1 MIPPGLD
8 WILYQISGDTPHG
21 TLKTPATVV
30 IKSDPVALHRK
41 PQPRSREVDRRGSHC
56 YYFCG
61 LRQISSS
68 MTRPTSALETFS
80 MMRRWR
86 PFSASGTHS
95 SAPAQAP
102 TRKQPLRGT
111 HRQSYK
117 VSSYP
122 YCVLNGC
129 DYRIC
134 IMKARTFSAH
144 SPTSERNAPLPSNL
158 MREIFEPGVAN
169 GKFWTGFTGLTGFFS
184 LNLVNPVAV

>member
-1 MIPPGLD
+1 MRHRHLKKSKQTSVKNNSYKSPTKFLQNCRRLYKANNLRPEATRDEFAATPLTVSRKQMFIPVHAKRG
-8 WILYQISGDTPHG
+8 GFT
-21 TLKTPATVV
+21 A
-30 IKSDPVALHRK
+30 PV
-41 PQPRSREVDRRGSHC
+41 
-56 YYFCG
+56 
-61 LRQISSS
+61 
-68 MTRPTSALETFS
+68 
-80 MMRRWR
+80 
-86 PFSASGTHS
+86 SAS
-95 SAPAQAP
+95 A
-102 TRKQPLRGT
+102 RKQPLRGT

>member
-1 MIPPGLD
+1 MPEGLNEPKKKAHR
-8 WILYQISGDTPHG
+8 LSMRFCH
-21 TLKTPATVV
+21 LKRAKQTSVKNNSYKSPTKFLQNCRRLDMANNLRPEATRGGF
-30 IKSDPVALHRK
+30 AA
-41 PQPRSREVDRRGSHC
+41 PQPIAVSRKQMFIPVHAKRGG
-56 YYFCG
+56 F
-61 LRQISSS
+61 
-68 MTRPTSALETFS
+68 TAPVSAF
-80 MMRRWR
+80 
-86 PFSASGTHS
+86 A
-95 SAPAQAP
+95 
-102 TRKQPLRGT
+102 RKQPLRGT

>member
-1 MIPPGLD
+1 MRNCHLKKSKQTSIKNNSYKSPTKFLQNCRRLD
-8 WILYQISGDTPHG
+8 MANNLRHAARLCLGGH
-21 TLKTPATVV
+21 A
-30 IKSDPVALHRK
+30 PV
-41 PQPRSREVDRRGSHC
+41 
-56 YYFCG
+56 
-61 LRQISSS
+61 
-68 MTRPTSALETFS
+68 
-80 MMRRWR
+80 
-86 PFSASGTHS
+86 
-95 SAPAQAP
+95 SAPA
-102 TRKQPLRGT
+102 RKQPLRGT